1 MLFNPK
7 NGQQLGIVF
16 GLSFQ
21 LVVSVGIGLY
31 AGYYFD
37 NKYEIQPL
45 GCLAGATLGL
55 IAGIIPLLRIHNKWT
70 TNDF

>member
-21 LVVSVGIGLY
+21 LVVSVSIGLY

-37 NKYEIQPL
+37 NKYEMQPL
-45 GCLAGATLGL
+45 GCLAGSILGL
-55 IAGIIPLLRIHNKWT
+55 IAGVIPLLRIHNKM
-70 TNDF
+70 DKQ

>member
-7 NGQQLGIVF
+7 NSQQLGIVF

-21 LVVSVGIGLY
+21 LVVAVSIGLY

-37 NKYEIQPL
+37 NKYEMQPL
-45 GCLAGATLGL
+45 GCLTGSILGL
-55 IAGIIPLLRIHNKWT
+55 VAGVIPLLRIHNKMDT
-70 TNDF
+70 Q